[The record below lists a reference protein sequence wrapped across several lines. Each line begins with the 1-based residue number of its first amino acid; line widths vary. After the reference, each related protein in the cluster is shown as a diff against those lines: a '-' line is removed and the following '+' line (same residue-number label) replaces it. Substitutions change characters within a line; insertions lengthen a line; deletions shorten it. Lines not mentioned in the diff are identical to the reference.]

1 MLPNSLTLISF
12 IRIRMDTKFNK
23 IKFNNLIFKFK
34 SEETDDDVS
43 LSNALES
50 DEDDTEP
57 TRSQLNEKYTGNGNQ
72 DEISD
77 LESIR

>member
-1 MLPNSLTLISF
+1 
-12 IRIRMDTKFNK
+12 MDTKFNK
-23 IKFNNLIFKFK
+23 ILIFKFK

>member
-23 IKFNNLIFKFK
+23 ILIFKFK